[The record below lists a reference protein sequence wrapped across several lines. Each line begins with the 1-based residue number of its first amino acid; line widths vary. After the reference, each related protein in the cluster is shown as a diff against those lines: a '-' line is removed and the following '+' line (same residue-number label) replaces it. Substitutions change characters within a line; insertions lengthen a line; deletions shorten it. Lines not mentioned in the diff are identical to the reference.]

1 MQNGWETGKNKG
13 NPYPEL
19 PLYLILY
26 IVAAKNRN
34 HTCRTFKSETD
45 CPNLSDREDRQI

>member
-13 NPYPEL
+13 NPDPEL

-34 HTCRTFKSETD
+34 HTC
-45 CPNLSDREDRQI
+45 

>member
-19 PLYLILY
+19 PLYHIIY
-26 IVAAKNRN
+26 IELSQVLH
-34 HTCRTFKSETD
+34 HT
-45 CPNLSDREDRQI
+45 P